1 MRGMPQAPELI
12 SYGFVEL
19 YGSSDHDGTMLEIR
33 QGEWIRVRGNVK
45 LQSWPQKPVSARFRG
60 EFWLRRNSF
69 HPHPGGAST
78 QIENLYPNQT
88 PTPWLAVQLL
98 PVLTSNPK

>member
-1 MRGMPQAPELI
+1 MNMLARIAGIALLGI
-12 SYGFVEL
+12 STAAL
-19 YGSSDHDGTMLEIR
+19 A
-33 QGEWIRVRGNVK
+33 
-45 LQSWPQKPVSARFRG
+45 QSWPQKPVSARFRG